1 MAMNGDRCRAGLWL
15 ALCCSLLVATLRCE
29 AQGNLIP
36 NPSFEEADTCAV
48 QLGFLPNGVPAYWAC
63 CETPDYFR
71 SCVQSGAVNGVP
83 ANIFGFQLPH
93 DGESYC
99 GMFAHLVNNYREMI
113 AAELLEPLVVGQ
125 TYYGSFWVNAA
136 YGGSQYIGSACNNM
150 GMRVYT
156 TLDLA
161 SWQPNS
167 PHPVLTN
174 FAHVYSQQ
182 VIADTAGWTLVS
194 GSFVADS
201 AYRYVVVGNHF
212 DNANTTVQIIGPGNP
227 NDAYVF
233 VDDLCLSADPKGCP
247 MATSIHEKDAG
258 DVGLWP
264 NPANTGLRVGWGR
277 AQMRTMTVVDATG
290 RLLAE
295 YRVIGS
301 TEQTIPVHHLPNG
314 IYYMLLEGERG
325 KRSKKFVV
333 MH

>member
-1 MAMNGDRCRAGLWL
+1 MNNGWRHGAAEL
-15 ALCCSLLVATLRCE
+15 LCCCLLFMAAFRCE

-48 QLGFLPNGVPAYWAC
+48 QLGYLPNGKPLHWAC

-71 SCVQSGAVNGVP
+71 SCVPYGAVNGVP
-83 ANIFGFQLPH
+83 VNIFGFQLPY
-93 DGESYC
+93 DGESYS
-99 GMFAHLVNNYREMI
+99 GMFAHLVDNYREMI
-113 AAELLEPLVVGQ
+113 AAELLEPLVEGQ

-150 GMRVYT
+150 GMLMWT

-167 PHPVLTN
+167 PRPLLNN

-212 DNANTTVQIIGPGNP
+212 DNANTTVEILGPGNP
-227 NDAYVF
+227 NDAYVY
-233 VDDLCLSADPKGCP
+233 VDGLCLSTDPEGCP
-247 MATSIHEKDAG
+247 MATSIREHNGEE
-258 DVGLWP
+258 VGLWP
-264 NPANTGLRVGWGR
+264 NPTSTSLRVGWGR
-277 AQMRTMTVVDATG
+277 LPVRTVTVMDATG
-290 RLLAE
+290 RWLAE
-295 YRVIGS
+295 QQVIGS
-301 TEQTIPVHHLPNG
+301 TELVIPVHHLPNG
-314 IYYMLLEGERG
+314 IYHLLLEGDEG
-325 KRSKKFVV
+325 KHAKKFVV
-333 MH
+333 MR